1 MLSLIGC
8 SPPCHNT
15 CKLSPWTGCILIKSL
30 FKKKWSAVELGQA
43 SGWMDGEGVLTFSED
58 AFYLPLYTASPSHTL
73 RHCSHLWRKKE
84 GDFLCCCW
92 GRALNRGKSF
102 PLWKFFCLSF
112 SVCVRL
118 RERPL
123 GNGGVWRVWECA
135 YFCKMSQRNTI
146 YNFCLLIQNLCWSH
160 CNYAYKLIHN
170 PSSINKICSKNW
182 CFLSFAGL
190 VLHLKP
196 LTYDNFEICRNS
208 CYLIQRWVIVFFGRK
223 TYHTD
228 NLNSSYFDQNS
239 YKTSLP
245 EAKERLGDDF
255 SVNPKVS
262 RNLFV
267 CSSCDQS

>member
-1 MLSLIGC
+1 MDGWRGC
-8 SPPCHNT
+8 SYLFRRRFLPP
-15 CKLSPWTGCILIKSL
+15 
-30 FKKKWSAVELGQA
+30 
-43 SGWMDGEGVLTFSED
+43 
-58 AFYLPLYTASPSHTL
+58 PLYTASPSHTL

-112 SVCVRL
+112 SVCVWE
-118 RERPL
+118 RERKTL
-123 GNGGVWRVWECA
+123 GQWRCLKSFESAPTFAKCL
-135 YFCKMSQRNTI
+135 KRNTI
-146 YNFCLLIQNLCWSH
+146 YNFRLLIQNLCWSH

-208 CYLIQRWVIVFFGRK
+208 CYLIQRWVPSGCFFFWQTVGK

-228 NLNSSYFDQNS
+228 KGRRPNEKNVF
-239 YKTSLP
+239 KRALP
-245 EAKERLGDDF
+245 I
-255 SVNPKVS
+255 
-262 RNLFV
+262 
-267 CSSCDQS
+267 